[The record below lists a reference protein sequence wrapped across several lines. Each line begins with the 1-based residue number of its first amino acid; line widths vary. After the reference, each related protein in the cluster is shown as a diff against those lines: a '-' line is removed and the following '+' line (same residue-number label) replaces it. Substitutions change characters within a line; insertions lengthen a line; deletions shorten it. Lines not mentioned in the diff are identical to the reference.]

1 MIICFIGHRTI
12 ANEEQLI
19 PRLKETILNL
29 IKSGADTF
37 LFGSKSQFDD
47 ICLETVSLFKK
58 DYPNIK
64 RVYVRSSYPTID
76 SFYEKYLLDFYEETY
91 FPKGVE
97 NAGRCS
103 YIKRNQNMI
112 DSANICIFYY
122 NSEYTPPVK
131 KAKKHSSLT
140 PTQERKSGTAIAQ
153 NKRISR
159 LSTYL
164 QTKQFNTTR

>member
-12 ANEEQLI
+12 TNEEHLI
-19 PRLKETILNL
+19 PRLKKTILNL
-29 IKSGADTF
+29 IENGADTF

-47 ICLETVSLFKK
+47 ICFEIVSEFQIN
-58 DYPNIK
+58 YPNIK

-76 SFYEKYLLDFYEETY
+76 SSYKEYLLDFYDETY

-112 DSANICIFYY
+112 DVANICVFYY
-122 NSEYTPPVK
+122 NSEYIPPVK
-131 KAKKHSSLT
+131 KAKKHSSLL
-140 PTQERKSGTAIAQ
+140 PTQERKSGSAIAYNYAKQ
-153 NKRISR
+153 KNKQIIN
-159 LSTYL
+159 LFT
-164 QTKQFNTTR
+164 NEII